1 MKLFVQPFE
10 LFDSLLVNVL
20 FVLNIV
26 FFLHNSR
33 DRNGG
38 QKSILLIVSLRLW
51 RVYKII
57 QTLIEESQQRLIQLL
72 NICDKEKTQ
81 AEHKIDILILK
92 VEDLEHEVAY
102 LKEKLKKTDKDNS
115 AYIQQLIEG
124 KNKKTAK
131 RTQSSHSSISTTSY
145 CPCNKNSTKIKSQ
158 SHNQQKQQNFEP
170 INYTL
175 VNIEAEPTI
184 SENIDNHQTLDNAI
198 DLDHFSEPTLSKNI
212 DNHQTLDNTIDLDDF
227 ARNLAQS
234 ITIDV
239 MSAVLRNDRNKTPSK
254 NELVSK
260 SREENWIS
268 SVSNKTNPSLHN
280 HQNSA
285 IKPSLSNGSHIYSGL
300 YLISD
305 ESNHSQESRIASND
319 NSSIAAHHLN
329 EDLEIERIKKVEFNC
344 NDVVITD
351 KSLIYNN

>member
-26 FFLHNSR
+26 FFLHNSQ

-38 QKSILLIVSLRLW
+38 QKSILLIVLLRLW
-51 RVYKII
+51 RVYKIV
-57 QTLIEESQQRLIQLL
+57 QTMIEESQQRLIQLL

-145 CPCNKNSTKIKSQ
+145 CPCRKNSTKIKPQ

-175 VNIEAEPTI
+175 VNIEAEPTL
-184 SENIDNHQTLDNAI
+184 SENMDNRQTLDNAI
-198 DLDHFSEPTLSKNI
+198 DLDH
-212 DNHQTLDNTIDLDDF
+212 F

-239 MSAVLRNDRNKTPSK
+239 MSAVILRNDRNKTPSEK
-254 NELVSK
+254 EIVSK

-268 SVSNKTNPSLHN
+268 SVSNKTNPSFHN
-280 HQNSA
+280 HKNSV
-285 IKPSLSNGSHIYSGL
+285 IKPSLSNGPHIYSGL
-300 YLISD
+300 FLISD

-351 KSLIYNN
+351 QTFIFNN